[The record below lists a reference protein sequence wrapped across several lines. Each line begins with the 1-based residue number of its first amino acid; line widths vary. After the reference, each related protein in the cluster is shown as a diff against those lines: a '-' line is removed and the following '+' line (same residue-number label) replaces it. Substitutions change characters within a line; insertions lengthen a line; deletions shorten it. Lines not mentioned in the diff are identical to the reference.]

1 MFLRLHASA
10 LSPASSA
17 RLSSVRPHDLGT
29 SEQALTKDFE
39 SACREVW
46 TRRESFMV
54 RRKIVTIYI
63 VAGLVACVLY
73 LVRDWDLR
81 QTLLVQDPEPV
92 QRGPLGD
99 RLTDKIDVF
108 GEGWYGEGKT
118 VGRRIEVRES
128 AGGDGRNHGRPK
140 SVLGECRRETHLPA
154 GDPKWDAWDPPWYR
168 DCIRKVERGEI
179 SIDQGGF
186 DYCSSL
192 ANAFQPPGPDRE
204 ERLFGAVSRVVGVT
218 RQRVYVEVRP
228 EFLTMLV
235 IGEDFG
241 RFPAD
246 TGRDHKDPLMALLSS
261 EGESPKSYTF
271 RSWREK
277 RRRASLQCVVAI
289 PGSEDGKYFADIDID
304 LTNPLS
310 DPWAFLG
317 HLIDE
322 PTDHLRL

>member
-1 MFLRLHASA
+1 
-10 LSPASSA
+10 
-17 RLSSVRPHDLGT
+17 VHDGET
-29 SEQALTKDFE
+29 SGMKLKFE
-39 SACREVW
+39 
-46 TRRESFMV
+46 
-54 RRKIVTIYI
+54 
-63 VAGLVACVLY
+63 
-73 LVRDWDLR
+73 
-81 QTLLVQDPEPV
+81 
-92 QRGPLGD
+92 
-99 RLTDKIDVF
+99 RLTAN
-108 GEGWYGEGKT
+108 
-118 VGRRIEVRES
+118 VGARVQGFHNSAIVDPGVSTALRDALHRFKLLTFYLPHFS
-128 AGGDGRNHGRPK
+128 AGDQIRF
-140 SVLGECRRETHLPA
+140 A
-154 GDPKWDAWDPPWYR
+154 G
-168 DCIRKVERGEI
+168 
-179 SIDQGGF
+179 
-186 DYCSSL
+186 
-192 ANAFQPPGPDRE
+192 
-204 ERLFGAVSRVVGVT
+204 LFGAVSRVVGVT